1 MGKHTAASG
10 KVPYD
15 SASGTHGQNCLI
27 WDDGALDLTLLST
40 RPCKISVTFC
50 CSWLFQC
57 NRCPALKAGCHRL
70 NRNSYVRIT
79 GRGMCCAHAQKTA
92 AKQNSASRPFL
103 CGTEVL
109 RLKC

>member
-57 NRCPALKAGCHRL
+57 NRCPALKAGCHGL
-70 NRNSYVRIT
+70 NRILNEGFT
-79 GRGMCCAHAQKTA
+79 GRGMCRARTKKNGREAESCFA
-92 AKQNSASRPFL
+92 AVA
-103 CGTEVL
+103 L
-109 RLKC
+109 RH